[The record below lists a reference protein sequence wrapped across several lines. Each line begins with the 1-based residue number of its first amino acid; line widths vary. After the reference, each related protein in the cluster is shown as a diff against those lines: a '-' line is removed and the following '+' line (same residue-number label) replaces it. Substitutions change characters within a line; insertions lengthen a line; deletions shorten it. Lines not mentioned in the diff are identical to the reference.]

1 MTWSLSAPVAFLH
14 SRSPVLRAGVLSD
27 RSGMQQPAEKEE
39 IERAASGDVEA
50 WTALYRRHHP
60 RVYRRIRLLTGSA
73 SVAQDLTQ
81 DCFVRAMVNL
91 PSFAGQSKFS
101 TWLHGIA
108 TNLVRDHWRKVGNQ
122 QKKRASFEQV
132 WALGASDKPGMEKSV
147 AHRQKMEVVYEVLA
161 ELPET
166 LRMAFVL
173 RELENLS
180 SNEVAELLETTRN
193 NVDVRVNRARQKV
206 RAALL
211 ERGWKGSQDV

>member
-1 MTWSLSAPVAFLH
+1 MSWSFSPSALRPSYQA
-14 SRSPVLRAGVLSD
+14 SPKGAAVLLDGR
-27 RSGMQQPAEKEE
+27 GMLQDAEHEE
-39 IERAASGDVEA
+39 IQRALQGDADA

-60 RVYRRIRLLTGSA
+60 RVYRRIRLLTGSP

-81 DCFVRAMVNL
+81 DCFVRAMVKL
-91 PSFAGQSKFS
+91 SSFAGESKFS

-108 TNLVRDHWRKVGNQ
+108 TNLVRDHWRKVGNHHKKSASLQ
-122 QKKRASFEQV
+122 QVESLRAGER
-132 WALGASDKPGMEKSV
+132 PGMDQRM
-147 AHRQKMEVVYEVLA
+147 AHRQKMELVYEVLA
-161 ELPET
+161 QLPET

-180 SNEVAELLETTRN
+180 SQEVAELLDTTRN

-211 ERGWKGSQDV
+211 ARGWKGSRDA

>member
-1 MTWSLSAPVAFLH
+1 
-14 SRSPVLRAGVLSD
+14 
-27 RSGMQQPAEKEE
+27 MQHAAEHEE
-39 IERAASGDVEA
+39 IKRAATGDVDA

-81 DCFVRAMVNL
+81 DCFVRAMVGL
-91 PSFAGQSKFS
+91 PSFAGASKFS

-108 TNLVRDHWRKVGNQ
+108 TNLVRDHWRKVGNRN
-122 QKKRASFEQV
+122 KKNASFEQV
-132 WALGASDKPGMEKSV
+132 NSMAQDDRPGMDQNL
-147 AHRQKMEVVYEVLA
+147 AHRQKMQVVYEVLA

-211 ERGWKGSQDV
+211 ERGWKGSEDV

>member
-1 MTWSLSAPVAFLH
+1 MTWSFFASAASQSPLAPARETAVLLNR
-14 SRSPVLRAGVLSD
+14 RS
-27 RSGMQQPAEKEE
+27 MQQPAEQEE
-39 IERAASGDVEA
+39 IQRAADGDTQA
-50 WTALYRRHHP
+50 WTALYRRHHA

-81 DCFVRAMVNL
+81 DCFVRAMVKL

-108 TNLVRDHWRKVGNQ
+108 TNLVRDHWRKQGSHAKKSESFSQVAALTSGEKPGIEKKLAHQ
-122 QKKRASFEQV
+122 QKMQ
-132 WALGASDKPGMEKSV
+132 
-147 AHRQKMEVVYEVLA
+147 VVYEVLA
-161 ELPET
+161 QLPET

-211 ERGWKGSQDV
+211 ARGWKGSQDA

>member
-1 MTWSLSAPVAFLH
+1 
-14 SRSPVLRAGVLSD
+14 
-27 RSGMQQPAEKEE
+27 MQQAAEHEE
-39 IERAASGDVEA
+39 IERAARGDAEA

-81 DCFVRAMVNL
+81 DCFVRAMVKL
-91 PSFAGQSKFS
+91 PTFAGASKFS

-108 TNLVRDHWRKVGNQ
+108 TNLVRDHWRKVGHRN
-122 QKKRASFEQV
+122 KKKASLEQV
-132 WALGASDKPGMEKSV
+132 ESLNAESKPGMDQNL
-147 AHRQKMEVVYEVLA
+147 AHRQKMHVVYEVLS

-211 ERGWKGSQDV
+211 ARGWKGSQDV

>member
-1 MTWSLSAPVAFLH
+1 M
-14 SRSPVLRAGVLSD
+14 RE
-27 RSGMQQPAEKEE
+27 PAEDEE
-39 IERAASGDVEA
+39 IQRAVEGDADA

-60 RVYRRIRLLTGSA
+60 QVYRRIRLLTGSP

-81 DCFVRAMVNL
+81 DCFVRAMVKL
-91 PSFAGQSKFS
+91 PTFAGNSKLS

-108 TNLVRDHWRKVGNQ
+108 TNLVRDHWRKTGNRA
-122 QKKRASFEQV
+122 KKNASFGQV
-132 WALGASDKPGMEKSV
+132 ETLSAKGKPGMDQKV
-147 AHRQKMEVVYEVLA
+147 AHRQKMELVYEVLA

-206 RAALL
+206 RAALMS
-211 ERGWKGSQDV
+211 RGWKGSQDV